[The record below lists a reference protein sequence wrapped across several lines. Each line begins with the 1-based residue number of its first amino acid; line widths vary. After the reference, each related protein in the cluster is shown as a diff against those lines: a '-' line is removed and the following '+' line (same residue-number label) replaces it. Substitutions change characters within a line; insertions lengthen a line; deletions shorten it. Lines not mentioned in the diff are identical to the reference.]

1 MQVVELTG
9 ESDEG
14 QTHTRQKWTIR
25 RRVGVVIVIVAV
37 GAVGVSA
44 ISAYNAL
51 STGNAVH
58 QEQSHTV
65 PAVVDA
71 NQFETALQNE
81 LNSENG
87 FVTTGSDSQLTLFA
101 IGQSGVAT
109 YTSRLASDLGTDT
122 DLTSDLAAASAANRS
137 WITSVA
143 DPQISEVQA
152 GDVNAAVATGRS
164 SLAETALTRVRETV
178 TRLVSAVQSWAA
190 GADRAVASGT
200 DNAVTL
206 VLIRGWFVL
215 ALLAGAWLALTRLIS
230 NPIERLHRDVRTVA
244 GGDIDHPISRSGP
257 PEIEQLGSDAEAMRR
272 RLRDAGDQVRQLSEA
287 LAERSPLQGL
297 LRSELEPS
305 DDKLDV
311 SIAARL
317 VPAEGVLA
325 GDWYDAWNSAGR
337 GIVLAMV
344 DVSGHGPE
352 AGLLALKIKHLLA
365 PPFRMGMQPGTAMS
379 WLSDQ
384 LGDLGEQCASAIVLH
399 IDAGTGRCR
408 YANAGHPPGAL
419 IQSDGIVPLVKTG
432 PILSAMGGTWE
443 TGEVT
448 ASGGDV
454 LLLVTDGVTEARMP
468 DGSELGM
475 DRVLNALTRVRTA
488 WPDEIVNTVVST
500 VRANSS
506 DPFRDDVTVVAA
518 RFDTVTTRGDHGPD
532 ATVPGSFA
540 AR

>member
-1 MQVVELTG
+1 M
-9 ESDEG
+9 
-14 QTHTRQKWTIR
+14 TRVRPTRARSGTLR

-257 PEIEQLGSDAEAMRR
+257 PRSSSWAATPKPCAAASGTRVTRYDSSARPWPSAAPSRACCAPSSNPPTTSSTCPSPPGWSRPRESSPATGTTPGTAPGAGSSW
-272 RLRDAGDQVRQLSEA
+272 LWWT
-287 LAERSPLQGL
+287 SPAT
-297 LRSELEPS
+297 
-305 DDKLDV
+305 DT
-311 SIAARL
+311 
-317 VPAEGVLA
+317 
-325 GDWYDAWNSAGR
+325 
-337 GIVLAMV
+337 
-344 DVSGHGPE
+344 E